1 MFTVTAV
8 FWLNGESILQKS
20 FLFKN
25 LKVANKF
32 MKSKY
37 KEFLSG
43 VLRKTVIGNIYLN
56 DYFEINYS
64 NGYDVTY
71 WLTETQVMEG

>member
-1 MFTVTAV
+1 MFTVTV
-8 FWLNGESILQKS
+8 IFWLNGEPVLQKS
-20 FLFKN
+20 FLFKD

-37 KEFLSG
+37 KEL
-43 VLRKTVIGNIYLN
+43 LNDIHRKTVIGTIYLN

-64 NGYDVTY
+64 DGSDVTY

>member
-37 KEFLSG
+37 KEFLNG

-64 NGYDVTY
+64 DGSDVTY